1 MIGVSF
7 EVLGVGPTLWSFG
20 VANTEKA
27 KAESIS
33 DTRSRL
39 DDESAMTSVGPYPV
53 RCWRLELTVTCQVV
67 FVSILSGVE

>member
-1 MIGVSF
+1 MIAVSF
-7 EVLGVGPTLWSFG
+7 EALGVGPTLWCFG

-39 DDESAMTSVGPYPV
+39 DNEYAMTSVEPYPV
-53 RCWRLELTVTCQVV
+53 RCWLLELIVTCQVV

>member
-7 EVLGVGPTLWSFG
+7 EILGVSPTLWCFG

-33 DTRSRL
+33 DTRYRL
-39 DDESAMTSVGPYPV
+39 EDESAMTSVELYPV
-53 RCWRLELTVTCQVV
+53 RCWLLELTVTCQVV